1 MGSGDKI
8 MFNLALDLARP
19 SDSRAYPAKFSGH
32 GHCASGDIMVLVCH
46 LISELVTCN
55 FMDRSLM
62 ASHRLSKFGGY
73 KHCGSGDIN
82 IPANTVILTQMQD
95 VASMTVYARS
105 FPALVLCL
113 KHKSCHS
120 LTHEVSG

>member
-1 MGSGDKI
+1 

-19 SDSRAYPAKFSGH
+19 RDSRAYPAKFSGH
-32 GHCASGDIMVLVCH
+32 GHCASGDIMVLVYH
-46 LISELVTCN
+46 MISELVTCN
-55 FMDRSLM
+55 FMGRSLM

-73 KHCGSGDIN
+73 KHCGSRDILRQS
-82 IPANTVILTQMQD
+82 VILRQMQD

-105 FPALVLCL
+105 YPALLLCL
-113 KHKSCHS
+113 KYKSCHS